1 MRYGVLGTGTVG
13 EAIATKLVSLGHEV
27 KMGARDPKNEK
38 AAVWVAKQGAKA
50 SQGTFADAAG
60 FGELLFN
67 CTSGAGSLDA
77 LKAAGEENLSGKVLV
92 DISNPLDFS
101 KGMPPTLFV
110 CNTDSLAEQI
120 QRTYPQLKVV
130 KGLNTLNAYLMVAPR
145 ILPGEHNIFL
155 SGNDGDAKNEVRAV
169 LRSFGW
175 NDNEMIDLGDIT
187 TARGTEQLLPI
198 WVRLWGALQNPMFNF
213 KIVMGPKPA

>member
-110 CNTDSLAEQI
+110 SNTDSLGEQI
-120 QRTYPQLKVV
+120 QRAFPKTHVV
-130 KGLNTLNAYLMVAPR
+130 KTLNTLSAHLMVDPKSLAGGDHDLF
-145 ILPGEHNIFL
+145 I
-155 SGNDGDAKNEVRAV
+155 SGNDADAKGKVKE
-169 LRSFGW
+169 LLGTFGW
-175 NDNEMIDLGDIT
+175 KTIHDLGDIT
-187 TARGTEQLLPI
+187 TARGTESILPVWI
-198 WVRLWGALQNPMFNF
+198 RLWGALGDANFNF
-213 KIVMGPKPA
+213 KIVR